1 VFSLSFS
8 TRLKSGGSFN
18 GQTDSN
24 TAQTR
29 TRWSWSVLKV
39 GTLVSWRGSVGLVM
53 GPCKKRWAKPADVW
67 VMWTDER
74 EPKIESGLMLEVLNA
89 SR

>member
-1 VFSLSFS
+1 M
-8 TRLKSGGSFN
+8 
-18 GQTDSN
+18 Q
-24 TAQTR
+24 A
-29 TRWSWSVLKV
+29 
-39 GTLVSWRGSVGLVM
+39 GTLVAFRGSVGLVM

-74 EPKIESGLMLEVLNA
+74 EPKIESGLLLEVLSA

>member
-1 VFSLSFS
+1 MQAGDLNM
-8 TRLKSGGSFN
+8 TRV
-18 GQTDSN
+18 Q
-24 TAQTR
+24 
-29 TRWSWSVLKV
+29 V
-39 GTLVSWRGSVGLVM
+39 GDLVAWRGSVGIVI

-74 EPKIESGLMLEVLNA
+74 KPKIESGLLLEVLNA

>member
-1 VFSLSFS
+1 M
-8 TRLKSGGSFN
+8 RAG
-18 GQTDSN
+18 D
-24 TAQTR
+24 
-29 TRWSWSVLKV
+29 
-39 GTLVSWRGSVGLVM
+39 LVRWRGSVGLVM

-74 EPKIESGLMLEVLNA
+74 KPKIECGLLLEVLNA